1 MPFIT
6 ILTYLPHCNKYIYI
20 LVICSVQFFTMNKV
34 TCLDKLATRL
44 LGWNRTI
51 QYSFKTGVN
60 LKSLFQSMKV
70 AFTSPR
76 SQNIIPKTLF
86 DFVPKDHGY
95 ILQK

>member
-1 MPFIT
+1 MFCT
-6 ILTYLPHCNKYIYI
+6 VFYHEQSHMFGWTG
-20 LVICSVQFFTMNKV
+20 QDG
-34 TCLDKLATRL
+34 LD
-44 LGWNRTI
+44 GI
-51 QYSFKTGVN
+51 EPYSSFKTGVT